1 MPPFS
6 SRLSASIC
14 GQLSFQFSKDG
25 FRVLELT
32 APNGNDFPAKFAEL
46 AGAVFIIGYVSL
58 ELLFPE
64 GFVCF
69 GHGGVLAPFVPV
81 PEASM
86 SKDDGFVFGQYDVRL
101 TRQGADVFPEPVSGA
116 VQYRADKNFG
126 FGVFAPDSRH
136 VPASLFN

>member
-1 MPPFS
+1 LDHPF
-6 SRLSASIC
+6 RL
-14 GQLSFQFSKDG
+14 
-25 FRVLELT
+25 LELT
-32 APNGNDFPAKFAEL
+32 APDDDDFPTEFFEV
-46 AGAVFIIGYVSL
+46 AGMFFIVGDVPL
-58 ELLFPE
+58 EFFLPE
-64 GFVCF
+64 GFVAF
-69 GHGGVLAPFVPV
+69 RGRGVFTAFVPV

-101 TRQGADVFPEPVSGA
+101 PRQGADVFPEPVSGA